1 MVEPGGLILL
11 RHGES
16 VLNAQDRF
24 TGLLDVPLTER
35 GKSQALQAADLLA
48 AARFVPDVVYVSV
61 LTRATHTCDLVLDAL
76 GVANA
81 PRESAWQLMER
92 NYGALTGRRR
102 SAVFAEYGQQRF
114 QAWRRG
120 RSDKPPPLDEAQLRL
135 LRAQPAL
142 AHVPHRGVTP
152 TESLSDVIER
162 VDGLW
167 RAHIE
172 GDLRAGMNVL
182 VIAHGNS
189 LRALCAVLDDL
200 TDVELIDLNIPTGEP
215 LLYTFDDSLEPTT
228 RGGSYLAADRAQQA
242 AAALTE
248 RGGT

>member
-1 MVEPGGLILL
+1 MVELGLLILL

-24 TGLLDVPLTER
+24 TGLLDAPLTQR

-48 AARFVPDVVYVSV
+48 EARFVPYIVYVSV
-61 LTRATHTCDLVLDAL
+61 LTRATQTCDLVLDTL
-76 GVANA
+76 GLADT
-81 PRESAWQLMER
+81 PRKSAWQLMER
-92 NYGALTGRRR
+92 NYGALTGRHRA
-102 SAVFAEYGQQRF
+102 AVFAEYGQQRF
-114 QAWRRG
+114 LAWRRG

-142 AHVPHRGVTP
+142 AHVPLAGLTA
-152 TESLSDVIER
+152 TESLSDVIKR
-162 VDGLW
+162 VRTLW
-167 RAHIE
+167 QVHIAC
-172 GDLRAGMNVL
+172 DLRAGMNVL

-200 TDVELIDLNIPTGEP
+200 TDGELVGLNIPTGEP
-215 LLYTFDDSLEPTT
+215 LQYSFDDNLKPTI
-228 RGGSYLAADRAQQA
+228 RGGSYLAADRAQRA
-242 AAALTE
+242 AAAISE